1 MPDLEQLI
9 TDVFWKPDHPV
20 NRMLNLTSATKSDI
34 RTAISTNRPQ
44 LELAG
49 YLEPNLDTLR
59 FYADSGHGWLEVL
72 TVDVTKA
79 GIIPSKYS
87 YVDVDNG
94 RTYLEEDCDMAAY
107 LAAIAHQHAGLSIQT
122 IGIKEIYING
132 DAWIRD
138 LPHCNG

>member
-1 MPDLEQLI
+1 MDSTQ
-9 TDVFWKPDHPV
+9 
-20 NRMLNLTSATKSDI
+20 AI
-34 RTAISTNRPQ
+34 REAILANRPR

-49 YLEPNLDTLR
+49 YLEPDAMR
-59 FYADSGHGWLEVL
+59 FYSDSGHGWLEVP
-72 TVDVTKA
+72 TIDVAKS

-87 YVDVDNG
+87 YVDADNG

-107 LAAIAHQHAGLSIQT
+107 MAAIAHQHAGLSIQT

>member
-1 MPDLEQLI
+1 MPNLETLI

-20 NRMLNLTSATKSDI
+20 NGMLNLTSATKSDI
-34 RTAISTNRPQ
+34 REAILANRPR

-49 YLEPNLDTLR
+49 YLEPDAMR
-59 FYADSGHGWLEVL
+59 FYSDAGHGWLEVP
-72 TVDVTKA
+72 TVDVAKSGT
-79 GIIPSKYS
+79 IPSKYS

-94 RTYLEEDCDMAAY
+94 LTYLEEDCDASAY
-107 LAAIAHQHAGLSIQT
+107 LTAIGCQFDLAITWG
-122 IGIKEIYING
+122 GIKEIFING

>member
-1 MPDLEQLI
+1 M
-9 TDVFWKPDHPV
+9 
-20 NRMLNLTSATKSDI
+20 
-34 RTAISTNRPQ
+34 
-44 LELAG
+44 
-49 YLEPNLDTLR
+49 PNLETLR
-59 FYADSGHGWLEVL
+59 FYSDSGHGWLEVPTL
-72 TVDVTKA
+72 DVIKS

-87 YVDVDNG
+87 YVDAANG

-107 LAAIAHQHAGLSIQT
+107 MAAIAHQHAGLSIQT

>member
-1 MPDLEQLI
+1 MPDLETLI

-20 NRMLNLTSATKSDI
+20 NGMLNLTSATKSDI
-34 RTAISTNRPQ
+34 RTAIMANRPR

-49 YLEPNLDTLR
+49 YLEPDAMR
-59 FYADSGHGWLEVL
+59 FYSDSGHGWLEVP
-72 TVDVTKA
+72 TVDVAKS

-87 YVDVDNG
+87 YVDADNG
-94 RTYLEEDCDMAAY
+94 RTYLEEDCDASAY
-107 LAAIAHQHAGLSIQT
+107 LTAIGCQFDLAITWG
-122 IGIKEIYING
+122 GIKEIYING